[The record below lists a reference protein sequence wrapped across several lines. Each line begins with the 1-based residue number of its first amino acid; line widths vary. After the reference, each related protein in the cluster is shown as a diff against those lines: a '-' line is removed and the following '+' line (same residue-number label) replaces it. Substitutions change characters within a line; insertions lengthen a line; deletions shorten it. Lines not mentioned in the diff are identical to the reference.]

1 MINTNKSGGLRAKK
15 YLPSQMMVHCAI
27 CGFTRFDGG
36 KFVKDG
42 NLFYHQKCAKTLV
55 AMMDNG
61 GGEHLR
67 ELLVSQGFLPE
78 K

>member
-1 MINTNKSGGLRAKK
+1 MA
-15 YLPSQMMVHCAI
+15 HCEI

-36 KFVKDG
+36 KFLKDG
-42 NLFYHQKCAKTLV
+42 PKFYHKRCAKAV
-55 AMMDNG
+55 VDMMGD

-78 K
+78 KIIDS